1 MDNQYKGFLEE
12 VKGIAE
18 STNHI
23 IPAHRSAAAKGY
35 SISGIPFEE
44 QLMIWDYVWNNGQS
58 FWVRI
63 HAFFFLERYM
73 KKAEHHK
80 ILWDTSIAWQ
90 EKVADWSFCDSLAK
104 INTRVLETLPEEVY
118 PVLQAWNTHPD
129 LWKRRQSVV
138 SLLYF
143 SRTKKKYLPY
153 GQIEVLVRK
162 LLDDAEYYVQK
173 GVGWTLREMHTVYP
187 VETMEFLKRNI
198 AQIKPIAFTIAI
210 EKMSAVEKEVLKAGR
225 KKS

>member
-1 MDNQYKGFLEE
+1 MDSQYQGFLIE
-12 VKGIAE
+12 VEGIAE
-18 STNHI
+18 STNNI
-23 IPAHRSAAAKGY
+23 IPAHRSAAVQGY
-35 SISGIPFEE
+35 SFSNRPFEE
-44 QLMIWDYVWNNGQS
+44 QLLIWDFIWNNGQS

-73 KKAEHHK
+73 KKTEHHNT
-80 ILWDTSIAWQ
+80 LWNTSIAWQ
-90 EKVADWSFCDSLAK
+90 ELVTDWSFCDSLAK
-104 INTRVLETLPEEVY
+104 INTRVLDTMPEEVY
-118 PVLQAWNTHPD
+118 AVLQDWNTHPD

-143 SRTKKKYLPY
+143 SRTKKEYLPY
-153 GQIEVLVRK
+153 RQIEVLVRK

-198 AQIKPIAFTIAI
+198 AQVKPIAFTISI
-210 EKMSAVEKEVLKAGR
+210 EKMSAIEKEVLKAGR